1 MKNLRE
7 QQTIWKGS
15 PVFSGWNVLNPFD
28 LLNHFLNYQ
37 YQAFAR
43 ITDLYNLL
51 EELAF
56 KDGLHSNSKDFSW
69 DLIFWDKVKTR
80 CYILPFHALLLI
92 LFSKC
97 NHTKT
102 FIPINAHSEKDTFLS
117 TIHTQQNN
125 NFKSRICPFFALKT
139 SKLTVHGSILSLKIK
154 NHCIQPVLM
163 LQK

>member
-43 ITDLYNLL
+43 IIDLHNLL

-102 FIPINAHSEKDTFLS
+102 FIPINVHSEKDTFLS

-139 SKLTVHGSILSLKIK
+139 SKLTIHGSILSLKIK
-154 NHCIQPVLM
+154 NHRIQPVLM